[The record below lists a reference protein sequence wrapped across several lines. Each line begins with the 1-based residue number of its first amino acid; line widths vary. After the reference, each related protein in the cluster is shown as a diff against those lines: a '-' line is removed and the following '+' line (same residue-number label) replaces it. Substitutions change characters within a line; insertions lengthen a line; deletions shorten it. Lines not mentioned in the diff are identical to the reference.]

1 MGTDHVLKMIRK
13 TWSVPI
19 FTMNLLY
26 ENADAGE
33 ELLPM
38 PSFVKRQKK

>member
-1 MGTDHVLKMIRK
+1 MNGLPARRDV
-13 TWSVPI
+13 
-19 FTMNLLY
+19 FTNVQAVVMNLLY